1 MVILSKIGVAYPC
14 LLNVE
19 HVLSRFGANSLTL
32 LIMTSLMTQGGLQE
46 EGLAS
51 GLVYFGVNGVN
62 TFQGL
67 KFGVIV
73 QIQSQDIPFVAN
85 VHYMVHWINL
95 VIQTISHLL
104 LQCLYVYFTTAL
116 KEISSLPNW

>member
-1 MVILSKIGVAYPC
+1 MCIVILSKIGVEYPC

-46 EGLAS
+46 GLAS
-51 GLVYFGVNGVN
+51 RLVCFGVNGVN
-62 TFQGL
+62 TFQGF

-73 QIQSQDIPFVAN
+73 QIQ
-85 VHYMVHWINL
+85 
-95 VIQTISHLL
+95 
-104 LQCLYVYFTTAL
+104 
-116 KEISSLPNW
+116 